1 MSRRT
6 SSARPARSAW
16 ANAECSESTATSCPG
31 AAAEVTSR
39 PPMTSDS
46 LLASARVVP
55 RASVAIVGRRP
66 AAPVIAF
73 STTPQ
78 SIAASSVEASG
89 PTRSSG
95 QSVPSSSR
103 SASAAELVGT
113 ATISGENSPICWA
126 SSSILLPAAD
136 RALMTNLSRFRET
149 TSRVWVPMDPVEP
162 RRTTVRTPINASAVP
177 LQAWPVL
184 SGWRR

>member
-16 ANAECSESTATSCPG
+16 AKAECSESTATSCPW

-66 AAPVIAF
+66 AAPVIALR
-73 STTPQ
+73 TTSQ

-89 PTRSSG
+89 PTMSLG
-95 QSVPSSSR
+95 QSVPSTLR
-103 SASAAELVGT
+103 SASAAVLVGT
-113 ATISGENSPICWA
+113 ATIEGENSRTCSA
-126 SSSILLPAAD
+126 SSSIRLPAAD
-136 RALMTNLSRFRET
+136 SALMANLSRLRET

-162 RRTTVRTPINASAVP
+162 RRTTLRTPINASAVP
-177 LQAWPVL
+177 LQASPAL
-184 SGWRR
+184 SEWRR